1 MTDKAGIDAWFIRV
15 QAGERG
21 PFSGRQLKEFAK
33 AGKISTQTLIRR
45 GDRREWL
52 RAGAVRGLFP
62 QAEVAAEADVVGAT
76 TGGNVAKSKSA
87 TGATSTASR
96 TDFMRQVASGGRVA
110 GPVAGLFGFVAD
122 VLSPLAPING
132 VLFLASLLLFGILG
146 YRCHVQRRLASLDFS
161 RLLPEQAFVFSSFL
175 LPVFGLWF
183 VLQAA
188 TGTQDRGVLAANIPA
203 IANFQAS
210 ILDVKKQVAEVAK
223 TTRAVKEDTTAIR
236 RDTAAMSEDTAAIKA
251 ETAGVRD
258 ATREI
263 QDTNERIAQDVAEI
277 SDKISKVGDGSM
289 IQNPESPSDFYHNA
303 KLQELSGRFKDAFES
318 YRRYVEMNEEF
329 VDPCLD
335 YLALMQSQRGH
346 KAAEAEFNDLARKFP
361 DNRAISLAAASLAS
375 GPEKREALEKFS
387 RLHKDFGPTFWLAAR
402 EYSNAVMRIQSAV
415 AVEHERAFLEKLV
428 AADESGNFTRYFM
441 DKKLGSEQ
449 LQQARARL
457 NEITT
462 KQLGVRMWLGE
473 EHEPWP
479 ASSPLGPAG
488 FMPID
493 FSVPIS
499 IFDGHVKAVSF
510 RLGDAAWAEVP
521 ADQVRRLN
529 DRLASVVWVP
539 QMIPLPQAN
548 EALPARDAEA
558 VVWFKYEDVNG
569 LQSPPVSVFRVRRF
583 APEGVDPRRA
593 LGAKPEAESPA
604 RTASP

>member
-1 MTDKAGIDAWFIRV
+1 MTDKAGTLAWFIRV

-21 PFSGRQLKEFAK
+21 PFTGRQIKEFAK

-45 GDRREWL
+45 SDRRDWL
-52 RAGAVRGLFP
+52 RAGSVRGLFSES
-62 QAEVAAEADVVGAT
+62 EVAAAADFVGT
-76 TGGNVAKSKSA
+76 TTEGDGPSVKPAKSA
-87 TGATSTASR
+87 ASPVSHGN
-96 TDFMRQVASGGRVA
+96 FVQQVVSGGRVA
-110 GPVAGLFGFVAD
+110 APVAGLFGFVAD

-132 VLFLASLLLFGILG
+132 FLFLLSLLLFSMLG

-161 RLLPEQAFVFSSFL
+161 RLLPEQLFVFSSFL

-183 VLQAA
+183 VLQAV
-188 TGTQDRGVLAANIPA
+188 TGTQDQGLLAANIPVV
-203 IANFQAS
+203 AS
-210 ILDVKKQVAEVAK
+210 LQTSLLDVKKQVAEIK
-223 TTRAVKEDTTAIR
+223 
-236 RDTAAMSEDTAAIKA
+236 RDTASISEDTAAIKA
-251 ETAGVRD
+251 ETTGVRD
-258 ATREI
+258 ATRKI
-263 QDTNERIAQDVAEI
+263 QDTSERIAQDVAEI
-277 SDKISKVGDGSM
+277 SGKISKVGDGSM

-303 KLQELSGRFKDAFES
+303 KLQELSGRFRDAFES

-346 KAAEAEFNDLARKFP
+346 KAAEVEFRDLARKFP

-375 GPEKREALEKFS
+375 GPEKLKALEEFA
-387 RLHKDFGPTFWLAAR
+387 RAHKDFGPTFWLATK

-428 AADESGNFTRYFM
+428 AAEESGNFTRYFI

-449 LQQARARL
+449 VQQAQARL

-473 EHEPWP
+473 EDEPWP

-488 FMPID
+488 FLPMD
-493 FSVPIS
+493 FSACVS
-499 IFDGHVKAVSF
+499 IFDGHVKTVSF
-510 RLGDAAWAEVP
+510 RLGDATWAEVP

-529 DRLASVVWVP
+529 DRLTSVVWVP
-539 QMIPLPQAN
+539 QMIPLHQAN

-569 LQSPPVSVFRVRRF
+569 LQSPPVSVFRVRRL
-583 APEGVDPRRA
+583 APEGIDPRRA
-593 LGAKPEAESPA
+593 LGAKPEAEVPA
-604 RTASP
+604 RSAKP